1 VNPPCQKDLV
11 SKKPTID
18 RKHDK
23 ARQVK
28 ITTNRKLFFCVFDKM
43 MQVKIK

>member
-11 SKKPTID
+11 SKKQTID

-28 ITTNRKLFFCVFDKM
+28 TTIKDTIFFGFL
-43 MQVKIK
+43 IK

>member
-1 VNPPCQKDLV
+1 MNPPCQKDLV

-23 ARQVK
+23 ARQYKPIK
-28 ITTNRKLFFCVFDKM
+28 ITTNRKLFFFVFL
-43 MQVKIK
+43 IK

>member
-1 VNPPCQKDLV
+1 MNPPCQKDLV

-28 ITTNRKLFFCVFDKM
+28 TTTKDSNFFWGFDKI

>member
-28 ITTNRKLFFCVFDKM
+28 TTTKDTNFFGFL
-43 MQVKIK
+43 IK